1 MLRKCLTFDET
12 FEDPFLTNSP
22 PTRLIH
28 FVTGIRVSEEV
39 ENSLLHCHKKSRA
52 LLQQFVE
59 ERFVTNSGKDEPVR
73 SFYDPVTRNKVKTMS
88 NPKPQCGVKLKTF
101 Q

>member
-1 MLRKCLTFDET
+1 MFDEN
-12 FEDPFLTNSP
+12 FVDPLLTNSP
-22 PTRLIH
+22 STRLIH
-28 FVTGIRVSEEV
+28 FATGIQVSEEV

-52 LLQQFVE
+52 LLEQFFE
-59 ERFVTNSGKDEPVR
+59 ERFVTNSVKDEPVK
-73 SFYDPVTRNKVKTMS
+73 SFYDHVTRNNVKTMS

>member
-1 MLRKCLTFDET
+1 MLDMFDAT
-12 FEDPFLTNSP
+12 FEDSFSTKSP

-28 FVTGIRVSEEV
+28 FATGIQVSEEV
-39 ENSLLHCHKKSRA
+39 ENSLLHYHKKSRT
-52 LLQQFVE
+52 LLEQFVE
-59 ERFVTNSGKDEPVR
+59 ERFVTHSGKDEPVK